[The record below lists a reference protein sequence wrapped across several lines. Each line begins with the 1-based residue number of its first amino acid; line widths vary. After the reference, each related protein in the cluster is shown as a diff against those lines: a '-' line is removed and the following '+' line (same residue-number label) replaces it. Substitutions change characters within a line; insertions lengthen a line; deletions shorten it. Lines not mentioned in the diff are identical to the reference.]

1 MCGQSAR
8 LLWLLAE
15 VVDVAGV
22 CRTESRVFFTS
33 GSAVEEEEEEETS
46 AAAACAVSLQ
56 REVAGSR
63 SSTVVLPCTSSAVRT
78 SRASDTD
85 DSLGQHLCLVL

>member
-1 MCGQSAR
+1 M
-8 LLWLLAE
+8 
-15 VVDVAGV
+15 AGV
-22 CRTESRVFFTS
+22 TRTESRVFFTS

-46 AAAACAVSLQ
+46 AAACAVSLQ
-56 REVAGSR
+56 REVTGSH